1 MESIM
6 KKAFFVFSLIIALSL
21 SACAKKTDLELSGT
35 IEATQIDINAE
46 VGGKIV
52 QVLLDEGNIV
62 HKDDVI
68 ALIDPASY
76 EIEVRKSM
84 AAVKGAKATLD
95 ELESGTRAQQ
105 LKKSEAEVNGAKAKL
120 DEATKGSRPEE
131 ISQAEALYQQ
141 ALDAVNSSQTNYDYK
156 DSNLKRQKELLA
168 TGVVSQQQVDDTQNA
183 FDQAEQQLNNAKNSL
198 NVSKSQLDLV
208 KSGSTP
214 ETISSAEANYE
225 SALAQYN
232 LLKEGSTYQSIQ
244 VAEANVEQLQAS
256 LDSAKLQLD
265 KCTVKSPVDGILL
278 NKSVDVG
285 QMVTSGTNIISVQ
298 QNSEYWIRVYVP
310 QKYNSKVNLNQSVI
324 IRTSALPD
332 TDIGGTIV
340 YKSPQAEYTPKN
352 IETTETKENDTVI
365 AVKIRIDSNISEL
378 SAGMIADVI
387 IVGAN

>member
-1 MESIM
+1 M
-6 KKAFFVFSLIIALSL
+6 KRAFLVLLFFIALSL
-21 SACAKKTDLELSGT
+21 SACAEKTDLELSGT

-52 QVLLDEGNIV
+52 KVLLDEGNIV
-62 HKDDVI
+62 HKDDII

-76 EIEVRKSM
+76 EIQVRSCM
-84 AAVKGAKATLD
+84 AAVKGANAKLD

-105 LKKSEAEVNGAKAKL
+105 LMKSEAEVNGAKAKL
-120 DEATKGSRPEE
+120 DEVTKGSRQEE

-141 ALDAVNSSQTNYDYK
+141 ALDVVNSAQTNFDYK
-156 DSNLKRQKELLA
+156 NNNLKRQKELFA
-168 TGVVSQQQVDDTQNA
+168 TEVVSQQIVDDTQNA
-183 FDQAEQQLNNAKNSL
+183 LDQAEQQLINAKNSL
-198 NVSKSQLDLV
+198 NVSKSQLDLI

-214 ETISSAEANYE
+214 EAISSAKANYD

-256 LDSAKLQLD
+256 LDIAKLQLD

-285 QMVTSGTNIISVQ
+285 QVVTLGTNIISVQ

-310 QKYNSKVNLNQSVI
+310 QKYNSKANLNQSVI
-324 IRTSALPD
+324 IRTSALPNI
-332 TDIGGTIV
+332 DICGTIV

-352 IETTETKENDTVI
+352 IETTDAKENDTVI
-365 AVKIRIDSNISEL
+365 AIKVRLDNNIDNL

-387 IVGAN
+387 ITGVN